1 MVGRRRGGRRQERG
15 RGGKG
20 NGGGAKGEGGE
31 EIEGEGRRGGEGRVG
46 GSVSDSTSKRLANY
60 PSESGA
66 SLTFPSR
73 PILTLIDPLRRAH
86 YPRSSGS
93 GACVIKFG

>member
-31 EIEGEGRRGGEGRVG
+31 EIEGEGRRGGRVG

-93 GACVIKFG
+93 RACVIKFG